1 VRRSTTAVLERGTPL
16 GAEFATEPYEAG
28 WASEALVFLRLVDAP
43 PGTTVES
50 RLQLSPDGMH
60 WVDAGT
66 TLPLLSGDDDLVF
79 GRLREFGNWLRVA
92 GTVSPAGAEARV
104 LIYLVVKE

>member
-1 VRRSTTAVLERGTPL
+1 MRRSTTAVLERGIPL

-28 WASEALVFLRLVDAP
+28 WASEALVFLRLLEAP

-66 TLPLLSGDDDLVF
+66 ALPALSAGDDLVF

-92 GTVSPAGAEARV
+92 GTVTPPDAAARV
-104 LIYLVVKE
+104 LIYLVAKE